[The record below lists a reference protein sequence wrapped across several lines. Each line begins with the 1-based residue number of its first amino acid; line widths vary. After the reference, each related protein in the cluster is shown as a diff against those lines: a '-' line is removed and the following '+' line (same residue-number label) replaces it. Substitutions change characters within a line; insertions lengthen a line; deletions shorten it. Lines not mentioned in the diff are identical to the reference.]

1 MNAGYLDINNIEKL
15 GKEYAICVGTF
26 DGVHRGHEELVNR
39 AKSLGLKLAVL
50 LIFSIDSVMKKHSKE
65 GLLMSI
71 ADRTEVFTELGAS
84 ALIYVDL
91 DEKMRALSPQEF
103 IDKVEKVI
111 IEKEN
116 NKGEI
121 VRLAKIFEDGKIRV
135 KPVIEIDIKMRGLT
149 MKFETIISTQ
159 KEMIFPLL
167 IGRKEL
173 KGFLIDP
180 SKTFVR

>member
-1 MNAGYLDINNIEKL
+1 LDIPRSFEN
-15 GKEYAICVGTF
+15 YA
-26 DGVHRGHEELVNR
+26 D
-39 AKSLGLKLAVL
+39 A
-50 LIFSIDSVMKKHSKE
+50 
-65 GLLMSI
+65 
-71 ADRTEVFTELGAS
+71 
-84 ALIYVDL
+84 
-91 DEKMRALSPQEF
+91 QEF